1 MALSL
6 RESNAIAGIASHI
19 YTFLPGS
26 GNAAWKGHVSFRS
39 VAESVGVSQY
49 WQQGSKTP
57 MLVALL
63 GRTLEHRRDRFEALI
78 LEIVRAAI
86 HYRQKKG
93 EPMRPEDIETLN
105 GLLIEVGF
113 KFPDLWDQ
121 EFIASL
127 RLDSAA
133 RARTHVV
140 QAAAEQQVRT
150 GVFHA
155 RQAKLYEL
163 QKAFFSLHSEPDRQA
178 AGIALESLLNQL
190 FQLEGLAP
198 RSPFRVVGEQ
208 IDGSFQFDYETY
220 LLEAKWEKAPLDEQP
235 LLVFRG
241 KIESKSAYTRGLFL
255 AINGITSQ
263 AAEALGRG
271 KQPNFFIVNG
281 AELTRILMDQEDLK
295 LFLRRRQRLLAEE
308 GRIQVL
314 GIT

>member
-1 MALSL
+1 
-6 RESNAIAGIASHI
+6 
-19 YTFLPGS
+19 
-26 GNAAWKGHVSFRS
+26 
-39 VAESVGVSQY
+39 
-49 WQQGSKTP
+49 
-57 MLVALL
+57 
-63 GRTLEHRRDRFEALI
+63 
-78 LEIVRAAI
+78 
-86 HYRQKKG
+86 
-93 EPMRPEDIETLN
+93 MRPEDIETLN